1 MSMHNIPLTELER
14 DGLEKHR
21 LPIGSPSQLSD
32 CFRHGIAFALNSSAD
47 WSQIGLIMEAADF
60 ARQQGFMVGTTN
72 WASAVSNF
80 MIKSSKKSE

>member
-1 MSMHNIPLTELER
+1 MSMHKIPLTELER
-14 DGLEKHR
+14 DGLEKHH

-72 WASAVSNF
+72 WASAVSSY
-80 MIKSSKKSE
+80 MIKSSKKSD